1 MIREFSAGAVVVRY
15 MKNRW
20 WTAVIEP
27 GREGEPEERKDVTA
41 LPKGNVDAGEKPQE
55 AARREVREETG
66 VTAEPIAK
74 LADIKY
80 VYTRK
85 WSDNAKVFK
94 IVSFFLM
101 RYRAGQIDDVAADM
115 RHEVRRAYWLPLE
128 EAAQKLSYKGEKLMV
143 EKAQA
148 YVQEHGTAINEPSS
162 IKG

>member
-148 YVQEHGTAINEPSS
+148 YVQEHGTAINEPSG

>member
-27 GREGEPEERKDVTA
+27 GREGEPDERKDVTA
-41 LPKGNVDAGEKPQE
+41 LPKGNVDAGERPAE
-55 AARREVREETG
+55 TAVREVREETG
-66 VTAEPIAK
+66 ITADPVAK

-80 VYTRK
+80 VYSRK
-85 WSDNAKVFK
+85 WSDNAKIFK

-101 RYRAGQIDDVAADM
+101 KYRSGQIDDLKAEM
-115 RHEVRRAYWLPLE
+115 RHEVRRAYWLPME
-128 EAAQKLSYKGEKLMV
+128 EAASRLSYKGEKQML

-148 YVQEHGTAINEPSS
+148 YVKKHGKALSGSSTTA
-162 IKG
+162 G